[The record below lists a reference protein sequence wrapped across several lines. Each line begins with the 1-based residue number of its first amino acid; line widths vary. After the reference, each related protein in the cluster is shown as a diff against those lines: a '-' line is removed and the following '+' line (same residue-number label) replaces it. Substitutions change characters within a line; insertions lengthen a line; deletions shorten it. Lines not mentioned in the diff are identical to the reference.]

1 MGLFANDDANKFSH
15 VEMISATGEVRRM
28 TRTEFEALPLDQRV
42 RAILSKQLKFFR
54 GEKEIHMRDA
64 LGDR

>member
-1 MGLFANDDANKFSH
+1 MGLFDNNGRGFDS
-15 VEMISATGEVRRM
+15 VELEDNGAKRRISKR
-28 TRTEFEALPLDQRV
+28 EFEALPLDQRV

-54 GEKEIHMRDA
+54 GDKEIPMRDA

>member
-1 MGLFANDDANKFSH
+1 MGLFDNNGRGFDR
-15 VEMISATGEVRRM
+15 VELADGSGGTRRLS
-28 TRTEFEALPLDQRV
+28 RGEFEALPLDQRV

-54 GEKEIHMRDA
+54 GDKEIHIREA